1 MSERASL
8 RRNLRYVVYALLAVG
23 FVVAVYMASRPK
35 PQPVDTSAVTRGRLA
50 VVVEDDGRTRV
61 SDRYT
66 LSAPIAGSLARIVL
80 EPGDAVVADDVVA
93 HLNAMEVGLLD
104 PRAPAQAQAS
114 LAASIASQARV
125 RAEVARAETAAQ
137 FAQSEQARMD
147 ALAGSGGVAR
157 VAVDRARYE
166 AQSASEALSSARFAA
181 RVADHEVRVVR
192 ASLSR
197 DGSNGDVLPLL
208 SPVDGMV
215 LRVFTESAGVVQA
228 GQPLLEIGD
237 PRSLEVVVD
246 VLTTEAVAV
255 EVGDVVELVRW
266 GGGQSL
272 HGRVRVKEPSAFTTR
287 SALGVEEQRVRVVI
301 ELQDALE
308 ARAGLAD
315 GYRVEARI
323 EVDAAEDVL
332 RVPASALFR
341 DGEGWAVY
349 AVREGVARKVS
360 LELGLENPDFAEVRG
375 GLSEGDV
382 VIVHPGD
389 SIHDGALVVARP

>member
-1 MSERASL
+1 MTERASL
-8 RRNLRYVVYALLAVG
+8 RRNLRYAVYALLAVG
-23 FVVAVYMASRPK
+23 FVAAIYLASQPK
-35 PQPVDTSAVTRGRLA
+35 PEPVDTGSVTRGRLA

-66 LSAPIAGSLARIVL
+66 LSAPTAGSLARIAL
-80 EPGDAVVADDVVA
+80 EPGDSVAADDAVA
-93 HLNAMEVGLLD
+93 HLSAMEVGLLD
-104 PRAPAQAQAS
+104 PRSRAQAQAS
-114 LAASIASQARV
+114 LAAAVAGQARV

-137 FAQSEQARMD
+137 FAESEQTRMD
-147 ALAGSGGVAR
+147 GLAGSGGVAQA
-157 VAVDRARYE
+157 AVDRARYE
-166 AQSASEALSSARFAA
+166 SQSASEALASARFAA

-197 DGSNGDVLPLL
+197 DGSDGDVLPLL

-215 LRVFTESAGVVQA
+215 LRVFTPSAGVVQA

-255 EVGDVVELVRW
+255 EVGDAVELVRW
-266 GGGQSL
+266 GGGESL

-287 SALGVEEQRVRVVI
+287 SALGVEEQRVSVVI
-301 ELQDALE
+301 ELQDPPE
-308 ARAGLAD
+308 ARAGLQD

-323 EVDAAEDVL
+323 EVDAADDVL
-332 RVPASALFR
+332 CVPSSALFR

-349 AVREGVARKVS
+349 AVRGELAQKVAV
-360 LELGLENPDFAEVRG
+360 ELGLENPEFAEVRS

-389 SIHDGALVVARP
+389 TIHDGALVVARP

>member
-8 RRNLRYVVYALLAVG
+8 RRNLRYLVYALLAVG
-23 FVVAVYMASRPK
+23 FVAAVYTASQPK
-35 PQPVDTSAVTRGRLA
+35 PQPVDTALVTQGRLV

-66 LSAPIAGSLARIVL
+66 VSAPIAGSLARIAL
-80 EPGDAVVADDVVA
+80 EPGDAVAADDVVA

-104 PRAPAQAQAS
+104 PRARAQAEAS
-114 LAASIASQARV
+114 LAAAVASQARV

-137 FAQSEQARMD
+137 FAEREQARVD
-147 ALAGSGGVAR
+147 GLVNSGGVAR
-157 VAVDRARYE
+157 AAVDRAHYE
-166 AQSASEALSSARFAA
+166 ATSAQEALSSARFAA

-197 DGSNGDVLPLL
+197 EGTDGDVLPLL
-208 SPVDGMV
+208 SPVEGVV
-215 LRVFTESAGVVQA
+215 LRVFAESAGVVQA

-237 PRSLEVVVD
+237 PRRLEVVVD

-255 EVGDVVELVRW
+255 EVGDSVELVRW
-266 GGGQSL
+266 GGEGSL

-301 ELQDALE
+301 ELQDTPE

-323 EVDAAEDVL
+323 EVDAADDVL
-332 RVPASALFR
+332 RVPSSALFR
-341 DGEGWAVY
+341 DGDGWAAYV
-349 AVREGVARKVS
+349 VRDGVARKVA
-360 LELGLENPDFAEVRG
+360 LTLGLENPDAAEVQS
-375 GLSEGDV
+375 GLHEGDV

-389 SIHDGALVVARP
+389 SIHDGALVTRRP

>member
-23 FVVAVYMASRPK
+23 FVVAVYMASQPK
-35 PQPVDTSAVTRGRLA
+35 PEPVDTSTVSRGRLA

-66 LSAPIAGSLARIVL
+66 LSAPIAGSLARIAL
-80 EPGDAVVADDVVA
+80 EPGDAVVTDDIVA
-93 HLNAMEVGLLD
+93 HLNAMAAGLLD
-104 PRAPAQAQAS
+104 PRARAQAQAS
-114 LAASIASQARV
+114 LAASVASQARV

-137 FAQSEQARMD
+137 FAQAEQARMD
-147 ALAGSGGVAR
+147 RLAGSGGVAR
-157 VAVDRARYE
+157 AAVDRAHYE

-197 DGSNGDVLPLL
+197 DDSDGDVLPLL
-208 SPVDGMV
+208 SPVDGVV

-255 EVGDVVELVRW
+255 EAGDTVELVRW

-272 HGRVRVKEPSAFTTR
+272 RGRVRVKEPSAFTTR
-287 SALGVEEQRVRVVI
+287 SALGVEEQRVSVVI
-301 ELQDALE
+301 ELQDPPE

-349 AVREGVARKVS
+349 VIREGVARKVA
-360 LELGLENPDFAEVRG
+360 LELGLENPDFAEVRS

-389 SIHDGALVVARP
+389 SIHDGALVAARP

>member
-1 MSERASL
+1 MSERATL
-8 RRNLRYVVYALLAVG
+8 RRNLRYGVYALLGAG
-23 FVVAVYMASRPK
+23 FVGAVYLASQPK
-35 PQPVDTSAVTRGRLA
+35 PEPVDTAAVTRGRLT

-66 LSAPIAGSLARIVL
+66 ISAPIAGSLARIAL
-80 EPGDAVVADDVVA
+80 EPGDAVAADDVVA

-104 PRAPAQAQAS
+104 TRTRAQAQAS
-114 LAASIASQARV
+114 IAAAVASQARV

-137 FAQSEQARMD
+137 FAQREQARLD
-147 ALAGSGGVAR
+147 ALVDSGGVAR
-157 VAVDRARYE
+157 ANVDRARYE
-166 AQSASEALSSARFAA
+166 AQSAAEALQSARFAA
-181 RVADHEVRVVR
+181 RVADHEVGLAR
-192 ASLSR
+192 ASLTRSG
-197 DGSNGDVLPLL
+197 DGEVLPVL
-208 SPVDGMV
+208 SPVEGVV
-215 LRVFTESAGVVQA
+215 LRVLTESAGVVQA
-228 GQPLLEIGD
+228 GQPLLEVGD
-237 PRSLEVVVD
+237 PRRLEVVVD

-255 EVGDVVELVRW
+255 EVGDPVELVRW
-266 GGGQSL
+266 GGVGSL

-287 SALGVEEQRVRVVI
+287 SALGVEEQRVSVVI
-301 ELQDALE
+301 ELQDPPE

-323 EVDAAEDVL
+323 EVDAADDVL

-349 AVREGVARKVS
+349 AVRAGVARKVAV
-360 LELGLENPDFAEVRG
+360 ELGLENADFAEVRS

-389 SIHDGALVVARP
+389 AIHDGVLVTARL